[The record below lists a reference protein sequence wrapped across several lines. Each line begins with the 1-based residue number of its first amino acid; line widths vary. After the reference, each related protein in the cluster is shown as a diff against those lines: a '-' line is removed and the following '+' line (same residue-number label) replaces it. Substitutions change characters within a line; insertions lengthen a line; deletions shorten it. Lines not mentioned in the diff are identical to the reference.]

1 MSNHSFMSRRKFLKT
16 AAALGIGGAVAMWR
30 VGSVSA
36 DPPDW
41 LEFFKKIKD
50 PAAPTDL
57 EKQHLMEL
65 RLPVIAEDG
74 ANVPMIVSL
83 THPMEADHYIKSIQI
98 LNFKDPVVSKGVF
111 HFTPANGVAHI
122 STQLRMDG
130 GDAEIFVVAECSQH
144 GKWVASKKLK
154 ISLGGC

>member
-1 MSNHSFMSRRKFLKT
+1 MSNETFMTRRTFLKV
-16 AAALGIGGAVAMWR
+16 AATLGIGGGLAIWR

-57 EKQHLMEL
+57 EKQHLMEI

-83 THPMEADHYIKSIQI
+83 AHPMEADHYIKNIQI
-98 LNFKDPVVSKGVF
+98 LNFKDPVISKGVF
-111 HFTPANGVAHI
+111 HFTPANGLAHI

-130 GDAEIFVVAECSQH
+130 GDAEIFVIAECSQH